1 VYRAFRKWQHDQA
14 APQVKP
20 LAVGVEVRAVKN
32 MVSITGYC
40 LFQKDAIGKI
50 VKYRKN
56 GEADKRPWLVQWN
69 SGNYKMSGALFGEPA
84 NSWWASAD
92 EIEAV

>member
-1 VYRAFRKWQHDQA
+1 
-14 APQVKP
+14 VKDS
-20 LAVGVEVRAVKN
+20 ARIG
-32 MVSITGYC
+32 
-40 LFQKDAIGKI
+40 LFFKGAIGKI

-56 GEADKRPWLVQWN
+56 GKDDKRPWLVQWN
-69 SGNYKMSGALFGEPA
+69 SGALFGEPA